1 MIIFDHVSKQ
11 FGTGDFGVQNLNFT
25 VDPGEFV
32 VITGPSGSGKT
43 TIMRLLTGDYFPT
56 EGEITFDGEN
66 LSQIKKTHIHQLR
79 RKIGVIFQDYKLLPE
94 LNIWENIALALQI
107 LGKNEA
113 EIEERV
119 TDLLNL
125 VQMQEKALLFPSQL
139 SGGEA
144 QRISIARAL
153 ATAPNVIFADE
164 PTGNLDPHTSLAI
177 AKLLHKINQLGTTIM
192 MATHDPNVINFLTEA
207 RHMTLE
213 KGMVTQDSGA
223 TSAKSSTEQTD
234 TAPHSSS
241 SRTRGSGKPTDVGK
255 TKKSPLAKEETSGAS
270 LRRQD
275 NQTEVFQPQPKA
287 SPSRAGKVKKDKAE
301 KKSEEAPKKS
311 LWPFRK
317 KQSKETPAP
326 EPTPESES

>member
-1 MIIFDHVSKQ
+1 MIIFDQVSKQ
-11 FGTGDFGVQNLNFT
+11 FGTGDFGVKNLNFT
-25 VDPGEFV
+25 VNPGEFI

-56 EGEITFDGEN
+56 EGEIIFDGEN
-66 LSQIKKTHIHQLR
+66 LSDIKKNNIHQLR

-107 LGKNEA
+107 LGKKES

-192 MATHDPNVINFLTEA
+192 MATHDPNVINFLTDA
-207 RHMTLE
+207 RHMVLE
-213 KGMVTQDSGA
+213 KGEIT
-223 TSAKSSTEQTD
+223 KD
-234 TAPHSSS
+234 T
-241 SRTRGSGKPTDVGK
+241 GKPTEA
-255 TKKSPLAKEETSGAS
+255 KKSPADK
-270 LRRQD
+270 QK
-275 NQTEVFQPQPKA
+275 TEA
-287 SPSRAGKVKKDKAE
+287 KKDKTNH
-301 KKSEEAPKKS
+301 KPKEAPTRLKEDSSDEIVETPSTKQKKS
-311 LWPFRK
+311 LWPFGK
-317 KQSKETPAP
+317 KKHDKPADP
-326 EPTPESES
+326 ELPTEDVL